1 MRELD
6 EQRMDN
12 GMYENKMS
20 KETGVKVF
28 EKKAYKHS
36 MCCKGDFTFDNANP
50 KRLYI
55 LPLITNFRIVYHDR
69 I

>member
-12 GMYENKMS
+12 SMYENKMS
-20 KETGVKVF
+20 KEIGFKAF

-36 MCCKGDFTFDNANP
+36 MCCKGDFTFYNANP

-55 LPLITNFRIVYHDR
+55 LPLITNFRRGYHDR